1 MSQSADTGVVDPT
14 SQVHGYPNLYVT
26 DASAMPY
33 ALGVNPA
40 LTITAVAERTA
51 ETIIARG

>member
-1 MSQSADTGVVDPT
+1 MADTAANGVVDET
-14 SQVHGYPNLYVT
+14 CQVFNYQNLYVT

-40 LTITAVAERTA
+40 LTISAVAERA
-51 ETIIARG
+51 AAGIIARG